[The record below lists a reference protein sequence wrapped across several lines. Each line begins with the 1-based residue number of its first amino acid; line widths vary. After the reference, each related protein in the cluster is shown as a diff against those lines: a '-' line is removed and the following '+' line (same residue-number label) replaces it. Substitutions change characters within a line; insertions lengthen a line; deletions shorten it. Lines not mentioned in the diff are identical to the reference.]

1 MRLPVNHI
9 EELGLWTAEIGKGEM
24 IQESVTGSDFLVPIL
39 HVSGVLEV
47 PELQRYMRRYR
58 SMI

>member
-24 IQESVTGSDFLVPIL
+24 IQESDRIRFS
-39 HVSGVLEV
+39 SAYSACEWCA
-47 PELQRYMRRYR
+47 
-58 SMI
+58 